1 MLNIYDD
8 ANGRLSRAPAG
19 GTVSE
24 TTIWLDLLNPTPEEE
39 DIVEQALGID
49 VPTRAEMRE
58 IETSSRLYAEKGA
71 HFMTALLVHDIE
83 ARRPIF
89 SNITFI
95 LAGRRL
101 VTVRY
106 AEPRGFA
113 LFVASAEKSDVPC
126 ASGTDIMAGLIEAL
140 VQRKADLV
148 ERVQD
153 EVERLAGTIFDI
165 RGGAQSR
172 HKRLDVMLR
181 SIGKQG
187 EIASRAQESSASLD
201 RVLLYFL
208 QAARDRGEDART
220 IERIAS
226 VHRDTR
232 AISEHVRFLSDRTVF
247 LLEAALGMINIE
259 QNQIIK
265 LFSVMAV
272 MLMPPTLVA
281 SIYGMNFRHMPEL
294 EWTLGYPLALLAMAV
309 AALLP
314 YLYFRRK
321 GWL

>member
-1 MLNIYDD
+1 MLTIYDVAGD
-8 ANGRLSRAPAG
+8 RLVPHTDLARL
-19 GTVSE
+19 GTSSVW
-24 TTIWLDLLNPTPEEE
+24 IDLLTPTPEE
-39 DIVEQALGID
+39 DAAVERALAIS

-58 IETSSRLYAEKGA
+58 IEASSRLYTEGGA
-71 HFMTALLVHDIE
+71 HVMTALLVHDIE
-83 ARRPIF
+83 AQRPIF

-95 LAGRRL
+95 LTGERL

-106 AEPRGFA
+106 AEPRGFP
-113 LFVASAEKSDVPC
+113 LFLASVEKGDAPC
-126 ASGTDIMAGLIEAL
+126 GTGAVIMAGLIETL
-140 VQRKADLV
+140 IQRKADLI

-165 RGGAQSR
+165 KGGAQTR
-172 HKRLDVMLR
+172 HKRLDVVLK

-187 EIASRAQESSASLD
+187 EVASRAQESAASLD
-201 RVLLYFL
+201 RVLLFFL
-208 QAARDRGEDART
+208 QAARDRNEDKRL
-220 IERIAS
+220 IERIET
-226 VHRDTR
+226 VHRDIR
-232 AISEHVRFLSDRTVF
+232 ALAEHVRFLSDRTVF
-247 LLEAALGMINIE
+247 LLEATLGMITIE

-294 EWTLGYPLALLAMAV
+294 DWPWGYPLALLVMLAAAV
-309 AALLP
+309 VP
-314 YLYFRRK
+314 FLYFRRK